1 MFTVNKMAISQ
12 WLTHK
17 DHYKYKHTTNTIMS
31 FKNITVTEFKN
42 KIESEADAVIL
53 DVRSEMELA
62 DGSVPNHILIDIM
75 QPDFANKISELDKD
89 KTYLVYCRSGNRSG
103 KACAL
108 MGQMGFTKLYNLEG
122 GIMAWNAFQ

>member
-1 MFTVNKMAISQ
+1 
-12 WLTHK
+12 
-17 DHYKYKHTTNTIMS
+17 MS

-75 QPDFANKISELDKD
+75 QPGFANKISELDKD